1 MGQIVFLIGLIVGWL
16 QPDHFPPWI
25 AFHNEAPVFIGLAL
39 AAMSLLL
46 QKRTQIRI
54 GWGPLVL
61 LGMAAYTFSQ
71 LLVNKTLYFGDVA
84 LAFAYLGGMALAWVL
99 GYRWQLE
106 SEKEGPSHSG
116 AVMSSLAWTILL
128 TASISS
134 AIAWMQWFNLE
145 ELWFPWVMAANHT
158 PRSIG
163 NLAQPNQLSTLLLMG
178 VISAGI
184 LYEKRAFGGM
194 VATLLV
200 ALISSAVVLAQSRTA
215 FLVVVMLLLWVMLK
229 RKTLCR
235 VTWKAVLTWGVFFI
249 LVSVAFHQSIE
260 ESLTEKSPLGSSM
273 TEIGGR
279 PVLWAQ
285 FSEAIKTQPWIGYG
299 WMRTAEAQQVGAL
312 KKPGLE
318 QASYTHNHVLDLVTW
333 FGIPFAAILIG
344 LAAWAMW
351 RRYQHGQQ
359 DARVTLLVALLAPLA
374 AHSMLEFPLAYAYFL
389 FPAGLILGLLDAHTQ
404 SEKPQQ
410 WSAPRWLMIMGI
422 SVYAT
427 LVAVMGYEYIQVE
440 EDFRVAR
447 FENRNIGMTP
457 TNYELPRINVLT
469 QLSEVLFAMR
479 LRAEAGMPE
488 TDLARLSKSSK
499 RYSWAALHFRN
510 ALALG
515 LNDQPKAAAEQM
527 QVIKALFGPKIYDE
541 ARRDYLR
548 LQSEKYPELGR
559 VQLP

>member
-1 MGQIVFLIGLIVGWL
+1 MGQIVFLIGLVVGCL

-25 AFHNEAPVFIGLAL
+25 AFHNEAPVFVGLTL
-39 AAMSLLL
+39 AAMSWLLL
-46 QKRTQIRI
+46 KRTQIQI

-61 LGMAAYTFSQ
+61 LGMAAYTFAQ
-71 LLVNKTLYFGDVA
+71 LLGSKTLYIGDVA
-84 LAFAYLGGMALAWVL
+84 LAFAYLAGMALAWIL
-99 GYRWQLE
+99 GYHWQLGL
-106 SEKEGPSHSG
+106 EKQEPSHSG
-116 AVMSSLAWTILL
+116 AVMGSLAWTILL

-184 LYEKRAFGGM
+184 LYEKKAFGGM

-229 RKTLCR
+229 RKTLSR
-235 VTWKAVLTWGVFFI
+235 VTWKAVLTWSVLFL
-249 LVSVAFHQSIE
+249 LVSVTFHQSIE
-260 ESLTEKSPLGSSM
+260 DTLTEKSPLGSSM

-285 FSEAIKTQPWIGYG
+285 FWEAIKVQPWSGYG
-299 WMRTAEAQQVGAL
+299 WIRTAEAQQIGAL
-312 KKPGLE
+312 VKPGLE
-318 QASYTHNHVLDLVTW
+318 QASYTHNHVLDLVIW
-333 FGIPFAAILIG
+333 FGIPVIAILMG
-344 LAAWAMW
+344 WAAWAMW
-351 RRYQHGQQ
+351 KRYQQGQE
-359 DARVTLLVALLAPLA
+359 DTRVTLLLALLAPLV

-389 FPAGLILGLLDAHTQ
+389 FPAGLILGLLDAHTR
-404 SEKPQQ
+404 SEKQRQ
-410 WSAPRWLMIMGI
+410 RSAPRWLMFTGI
-422 SVYAT
+422 GLYAM
-427 LVAVMGYEYIQVE
+427 LVSMMGYEYIQVE

-457 TNYELPRINVLT
+457 ADYESPRILVLT
-469 QLSEVLFAMR
+469 QLREVLQAMR
-479 LRAEAGMPE
+479 LRAAPEMTEAE
-488 TDLARLSKSSK
+488 LARLSMASK

-515 LNDQPKAAAEQM
+515 LNNQPKAAAEQM
-527 QVIKALFGPKIYDE
+527 QIIKALFGPEIYNE
-541 ARRDYLR
+541 ARLDYLR
-548 LQSEKYPELGR
+548 LQTEKYPELAR